1 MNLFRK
7 LKFFSDCSV
16 IAVAGPMA
24 SGKNYVCS
32 KLEDQGWHSIDAD
45 KVVHKAIENQNDRI
59 IATFKEYAVSMGIE
73 LKNEDGSVNRKALG
87 AVVFSDP
94 KLLKMQENI
103 VYPEVTKIIKAF
115 IEKNNRQKIIIN
127 ATVLFKTPELLS
139 QCEKILFVKA
149 NIIKR
154 FFRARKRDKLP
165 AKQIFQRFWAQRKL
179 YSEYK
184 KSEIPVIVIKN

>member
-1 MNLFRK
+1 MNLARK

-32 KLEDQGWHSIDAD
+32 KLEELGWHSIDAD

-103 VYPEVTKIIKAF
+103 VYPEVTKIINSF
-115 IEKNNRQKIIIN
+115 IKDHSGQKVIIN

-139 QCEKILFVKA
+139 QCEKIIFVHA
-149 NIIKR
+149 NPVKR
-154 FFRARKRDKLP
+154 FYRARRRDNLP
-165 AKQIFQRFWAQRKL
+165 FKQIFRRFHAQRTL
-179 YSEYK
+179 FSSYK
-184 KSEIPVIVIKN
+184 KTGIPVVEVKN